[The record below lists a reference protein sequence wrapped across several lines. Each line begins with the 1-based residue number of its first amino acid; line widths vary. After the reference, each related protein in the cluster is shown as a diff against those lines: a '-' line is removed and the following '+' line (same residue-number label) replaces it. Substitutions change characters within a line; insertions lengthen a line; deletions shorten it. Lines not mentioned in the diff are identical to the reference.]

1 MKKIKST
8 VLSAVCILIVLAFGI
23 CVCASEEY
31 KDDELSR
38 VIDNAEVLSESD
50 EVLLENELLSLKN
63 RYNMDYVI
71 LTVLSTDGKSMRDF
85 ADDYYD
91 YNGYGEDFSNRDGVI
106 LVLNFGENREAYIST
121 RGDAIDAFTDYGIEK
136 IFDEIVPFLS
146 DGKYTDALEK
156 YVSLCDEYSYS
167 YKSGNPV
174 DINEDTEG
182 FNLFASVLISLAVG
196 FVIALITLLIWKN
209 NLKSVRPK
217 AHADD
222 YYADG
227 TLDVSRSRDV
237 FLYSNV
243 IRVRKPENSPSGGGS
258 SMHTSS
264 SGATHGGGGRS
275 F

>member
-1 MKKIKST
+1 MRKFKSIS
-8 VLSAVCILIVLAFGI
+8 VSLLCIIVAVASII

-31 KDDELSR
+31 KDDETPR

-50 EVLLENELLSLKN
+50 EVLLENELLSLKK

-106 LVLNFGENREAYIST
+106 LVLNFVENREAYIST
-121 RGDAIDAFTDYGIEK
+121 RGDAIEVFTDYGIEK

-174 DINEDTEG
+174 DINEKKD

-196 FVIALITLLIWKN
+196 FAIALITLLIWKN

-217 AHADD
+217 VHADD

-243 IRVRKPENSPSGGGS
+243 IRVRKSEDSPSEGGS
-258 SMHTSS
+258 STHTSS